1 MAKERKPYTGGLVRP
16 MTVPNVSFAQFQE
29 LATGASAMQRKLD
42 TVVNFALKQEEAYQ
56 IKRGEEDAISNPIT
70 TNQYLDASPAER
82 EALLGGE
89 RYTSYG
95 KSVQA
100 TQLTL
105 LSSEMAIKAQKDFN
119 NLKIQA
125 YTEGMNLDDYEA
137 NLNAIVNGYT
147 DAIAPVNPQAAISIK
162 SDLTTKA
169 NTFYSSYADKLL
181 KDYKTLKDIEVINH
195 GNDLI
200 EMISDEFKKG
210 HIITVI
216 NQDNVPQQI
225 SIDDHLNIIKEKYRL
240 QLSAEGMSKED
251 FLKWDAAWDAKVL
264 QEKKNILY
272 GEFVDT
278 PKNLRSATNAINTY
292 KEVVSGN
299 FNGNQKLQAIYN
311 SLDEKEQ
318 AEFVKKVGTWKTARI
333 KAFED
338 EDNALQVDLKKQI
351 TTTKSKYYKAIRE
364 GDFKVA
370 DAIVA
375 ESENLDLDLFNEL
388 SEDIRALEDSDYF
401 LDEEMFESLLD
412 NIYDYTA
419 SEKDINEAED
429 KNEITL
435 SQKRD
440 LIEKLNS
447 TRDKVFRNVDKY
459 VRNELGY
466 PEPNSFQPNIDK
478 VAAQQYRTVANKLME
493 FYLDNPG
500 ISPQDI
506 REKADLFISQLNKSE
521 ATKAEMLKQK
531 TAITN
536 SNGKYKLETG
546 EWNYYFK
553 NFGEEGFI
561 NVNDTYLS
569 TPAGVDALIRELEEL
584 KELED
589 GDMIKN
595 KFDFGTGF
603 RDDKFSRPEGIT
615 DDGIRN
621 LIEDLK
627 EYKRY
632 L

>member
-338 EDNALQVDLKKQI
+338 EDNALQVDLKKEI
-351 TTTKSKYYKAIRE
+351 KTTKSKYYKAIRE
-364 GDFKVA
+364 GDFTVA

-375 ESENLDLDLFNEL
+375 ESENLDLELFNEL

-401 LDEEMFESLLD
+401 LNEEIFESLLD

-419 SEKDINEAED
+419 SEKEINEAAD
-429 KNEITL
+429 KNEISL

-447 TRDKVFRNVDKY
+447 TRDKVFKNVDKY

-506 REKADLFISQLNKSE
+506 RNKADEFVSQLNKSA
-521 ATKAEMLKQK
+521 ATQAEILKQK

-546 EWNYYFK
+546 EWDYYFK
-553 NFGEEGFI
+553 NFGEEGFT

-569 TPAGVDALIRELEEL
+569 TPAGVDSLIRELEEL

>member
-16 MTVPNVSFAQFQE
+16 MGIPSVSFAQFQE
-29 LATGASAMQRKLD
+29 LATGASSMQRKLD

-56 IKRGEEDAISNPIT
+56 IKRGEEDAISNPVT
-70 TNQYLDASPAER
+70 ANQYLDASPAER

-89 RYTSYG
+89 KYTSYG

-105 LSSEMAIKAQKDFN
+105 LTSEMAIKAQKDFN
-119 NLKIQA
+119 ALKIQA
-125 YTEGMNLDDYEA
+125 NTEGMNLDDYES

-169 NTFYSSYADKLL
+169 NSFYSSYADKLL
-181 KDYKTLKDIEVINH
+181 KEYKTFKDIEVVDY
-195 GNDLI
+195 GQSLI
-200 EMISDEFKKG
+200 DSISDEFAKG
-210 HIITVI
+210 HLVTIIDTEGTA
-216 NQDNVPQQI
+216 QQV
-225 SIDDHLNIIKEKYRL
+225 SIDDHLNSIKNKYKI
-240 QLSAEGMSKED
+240 QLSSEGISKED
-251 FLKWDAAWDAKVL
+251 FVKWEAAWDAKVL
-264 QEKKNILY
+264 QEKKNIIY
-272 GEFVDT
+272 GEFVDK
-278 PKNLRSATNAINTY
+278 PANLRSASAAVEVY
-292 KEVVSGN
+292 KEVANGN
-299 FNGNQKLQAIYN
+299 FNGNQKLQALYN
-311 SLDEKEQ
+311 SLDEDQQ
-318 AEFVKKVGTWKTARI
+318 AEFVKKVGTWKSARI

-338 EDNALQVDLKKQI
+338 ADNALLGDLKKQI
-351 TTTKSKYYKAIRE
+351 ITTKSKYYKAIRDGNFE
-364 GDFKVA
+364 LA
-370 DAIVA
+370 DTIVA
-375 ESENLDLDLFNEL
+375 ESETLDLELFNTL
-388 SEDIRALEDSDYF
+388 SEDIRGLEDSDYF
-401 LDEEMFESLLD
+401 LNDEVFESLLD
-412 NIYDYTA
+412 NIYDYAANEDDIHTA
-419 SEKDINEAED
+419 ESLNQIS
-429 KNEITL
+429 L

-440 LIEKLNS
+440 LIEKLNAV
-447 TRDKVFRNVDKY
+447 TDKVFKNVDKY
-459 VRNELGY
+459 VRNEIGY
-466 PEPNSFQPNIDK
+466 PEAGSFQPNIDK

-500 ISPQDI
+500 IAPQEI
-506 REKADLFISQLNKSE
+506 RNKADEFVSQLNKSA
-521 ATKAEMLKQK
+521 ATQAEILKQK

-536 SNGKYKLETG
+536 SNGKYKLELG
-546 EWNYYFK
+546 EWEYYFK
-553 NFGEEGFI
+553 NFGEEGFT

-569 TPAGVDALIRELEEL
+569 TPAGVDSLIRELEEL

-603 RDDKFSRPEGIT
+603 RDDKFSRPAGIT